1 MITDLTIEILALKC
15 NSQDLFNAKIIAS
28 TNQMI
33 SGDKKHTT
41 IMGKTRTTTQRKSK
55 KEQIYGCHKS
65 VNHVLTKIIK
75 KRGFINGIQKSKV
88 IEYIPED
95 FDINDI
101 HIAVNNINKLNGIR
115 CYYDIKTKE
124 IRLNLKGIK

>member
-41 IMGKTRTTTQRKSK
+41 IFGKARTTTQRKSK
-55 KEQIYGCHKS
+55 KEMIYGCHKS

-95 FDINDI
+95 FDTNDI

-115 CYYDIKTKE
+115 CHYDGTQIKLKLKE
-124 IRLNLKGIK
+124 LK

>member
-88 IEYIPED
+88 MEYIPED
-95 FDINDI
+95 FNTNDI

-115 CYYDIKTKE
+115 CYYDGTQIKLKLKE
-124 IRLNLKGIK
+124 LR

>member
-28 TNQMI
+28 ANQMI

-88 IEYIPED
+88 MEYIPED
-95 FDINDI
+95 FNTNDI
-101 HIAVNNINKLNGIR
+101 YIAVNNINKLNGIR
-115 CYYDIKTKE
+115 CYYDGTQIKLKLKE
-124 IRLNLKGIK
+124 LK

>member
-1 MITDLTIEILALKC
+1 MITNLTIEILALKC

-75 KRGFINGIQKSKV
+75 KRGFINGIQKSKTM
-88 IEYIPED
+88 EYIPED
-95 FDINDI
+95 FDTNDI

-115 CYYDIKTKE
+115 CYYDGTQIKLKLKE
-124 IRLNLKGIK
+124 LR

>member
-88 IEYIPED
+88 MEYIPED
-95 FDINDI
+95 FKINDI
-101 HIAVNNINKLNGIR
+101 YIAVNNINKLNGIR
-115 CYYDIKTKE
+115 CHYDGNQIKLKLKE
-124 IRLNLKGIK
+124 LK

>member
-1 MITDLTIEILALKC
+1 MITDSTIEILALKC

-88 IEYIPED
+88 MEYIPED
-95 FDINDI
+95 FNTNDI

-115 CYYDIKTKE
+115 CYYDGTQIKLKLKE
-124 IRLNLKGIK
+124 LK

>member
-88 IEYIPED
+88 MEYMPED
-95 FDINDI
+95 FNTNDI
-101 HIAVNNINKLNGIR
+101 HIAVNNMNKLNGIR
-115 CYYDIKTKE
+115 CYYDGTQIKLKLKE
-124 IRLNLKGIK
+124 LR

>member
-1 MITDLTIEILALKC
+1 MITDLTIEFLALKC

-88 IEYIPED
+88 MEYIPED
-95 FDINDI
+95 FNTNDI

-115 CYYDIKTKE
+115 CYYDGTQIKLKLKE
-124 IRLNLKGIK
+124 LR

>member
-88 IEYIPED
+88 MEYIPED
-95 FDINDI
+95 FDTNDI

-115 CYYDIKTKE
+115 CYYDGTQIKLKLKE
-124 IRLNLKGIK
+124 LK

>member
-28 TNQMI
+28 TNQMV

-41 IMGKTRTTTQRKSK
+41 IMGKTRNTTQRKSK

-88 IEYIPED
+88 MEYIPEN
-95 FDINDI
+95 FDTNDI
-101 HIAVNNINKLNGIR
+101 YIAVNNINKLNGIR
-115 CYYDIKTKE
+115 CYYDGTQIK
-124 IRLNLKGIK
+124 LKLRELK

>member
-88 IEYIPED
+88 MEYIPED
-95 FDINDI
+95 FNTNDI

-115 CYYDIKTKE
+115 CYYDGTQIKLKLKE
-124 IRLNLKGIK
+124 LK

>member
-28 TNQMI
+28 SNQMI

-88 IEYIPED
+88 MEYIPED
-95 FDINDI
+95 FNTNDI

-115 CYYDIKTKE
+115 CYYDGTQIKLKLKE
-124 IRLNLKGIK
+124 LK

>member
-88 IEYIPED
+88 IEYIPEN
-95 FDINDI
+95 FDTNDI

-115 CYYDIKTKE
+115 CYYDGTQIKLKLKE
-124 IRLNLKGIK
+124 LK

>member
-41 IMGKTRTTTQRKSK
+41 IFGKARTTTQRKSK
-55 KEQIYGCHKS
+55 KEMIYGCHKS

-115 CYYDIKTKE
+115 CYYDGNQIKLKLKE
-124 IRLNLKGIK
+124 LK

>member
-1 MITDLTIEILALKC
+1 MITNLTIEILALKC

-88 IEYIPED
+88 MEYIPED
-95 FDINDI
+95 FNTNDI

-115 CYYDIKTKE
+115 CYYDGTQIKLKLKE
-124 IRLNLKGIK
+124 LR

>member
-75 KRGFINGIQKSKV
+75 KRGFINGIQKSK
-88 IEYIPED
+88 IMKYIPEN
-95 FDINDI
+95 FDTNDI

-115 CYYDIKTKE
+115 CYYDGTQIKLKLKE
-124 IRLNLKGIK
+124 LR

>member
-1 MITDLTIEILALKC
+1 MITDSTIEILALKC

-88 IEYIPED
+88 MEYIPED
-95 FDINDI
+95 FNTNDI

-115 CYYDIKTKE
+115 CYYDGTQIKLK
-124 IRLNLKGIK
+124 LKGLK

>member
-88 IEYIPED
+88 MEYIPEN
-95 FDINDI
+95 FDTNDI
-101 HIAVNNINKLNGIR
+101 YIAVNNINKLNGIR
-115 CYYDIKTKE
+115 CYYDGTQIK
-124 IRLNLKGIK
+124 LKLRELK

>member
-88 IEYIPED
+88 MEYIPED
-95 FDINDI
+95 FNTNDI

-115 CYYDIKTKE
+115 CYYDGKQIKLKLKE
-124 IRLNLKGIK
+124 LK

>member
-41 IMGKTRTTTQRKSK
+41 IFGKARTTTQRKSK
-55 KEQIYGCHKS
+55 KEMIYGCHKS

-88 IEYIPED
+88 MEYIPED
-95 FDINDI
+95 FNTNDI

-115 CYYDIKTKE
+115 CYYDGTQIKLKLKE
-124 IRLNLKGIK
+124 LK

>member
-55 KEQIYGCHKS
+55 KEQIYGCHKR

-88 IEYIPED
+88 MEYIPED
-95 FDINDI
+95 FNTNDI

-115 CYYDIKTKE
+115 CYYDGTQIKLKLKE
-124 IRLNLKGIK
+124 LK

>member
-88 IEYIPED
+88 MEYIPED
-95 FDINDI
+95 FDTNDI

-115 CYYDIKTKE
+115 CYYDGTQIKLKLKE
-124 IRLNLKGIK
+124 LR

>member
-55 KEQIYGCHKS
+55 KEQMYGCHKS

-88 IEYIPED
+88 MEYIPEN
-95 FDINDI
+95 FDTNDI

-115 CYYDIKTKE
+115 CYYDGTQIKLKLKE
-124 IRLNLKGIK
+124 LR

>member
-75 KRGFINGIQKSKV
+75 KRGFINGIQKSK
-88 IEYIPED
+88 IMEYIPED
-95 FDINDI
+95 FNTNDI

-115 CYYDIKTKE
+115 CYYDGTQIKLKLKE
-124 IRLNLKGIK
+124 LK

>member
-88 IEYIPED
+88 MEYIPED
-95 FDINDI
+95 FDTNDI

-115 CYYDIKTKE
+115 CYYDGNQIKLKLKE
-124 IRLNLKGIK
+124 LK

>member
-41 IMGKTRTTTQRKSK
+41 IFGKTRTTTQRKSK
-55 KEQIYGCHKS
+55 KEMIYGCHKS

-75 KRGFINGIQKSKV
+75 KRGFINGIRKSKV
-88 IEYIPED
+88 MEYIPEN
-95 FDINDI
+95 FDTNDI

-115 CYYDIKTKE
+115 CYYDGTQIKLKLKE
-124 IRLNLKGIK
+124 LR

>member
-41 IMGKTRTTTQRKSK
+41 IMGKARTTTQRKSK

-88 IEYIPED
+88 MEYIPED
-95 FDINDI
+95 FDTNDI

-115 CYYDIKTKE
+115 CYYDGTQIKLKLKE
-124 IRLNLKGIK
+124 LK

>member
-65 VNHVLTKIIK
+65 INHVLTKIIK

-88 IEYIPED
+88 MEYIPED
-95 FDINDI
+95 FDTNDI

-115 CYYDIKTKE
+115 CYYDGTQIKLKLKE
-124 IRLNLKGIK
+124 LK

>member
-75 KRGFINGIQKSKV
+75 KRGFINGIQKSK
-88 IEYIPED
+88 IMEYIPEN
-95 FDINDI
+95 FDTNDI

-115 CYYDIKTKE
+115 CYYDGTQIKLKLKE
-124 IRLNLKGIK
+124 LR

>member
-55 KEQIYGCHKS
+55 KEKIYGCHKS

-88 IEYIPED
+88 MEYIPED
-95 FDINDI
+95 FNTNDI

-115 CYYDIKTKE
+115 CYYDGTQIKLKLKE
-124 IRLNLKGIK
+124 LK

>member
-41 IMGKTRTTTQRKSK
+41 IFGKARTTTQRKSK
-55 KEQIYGCHKS
+55 KEMIYGCHKS

-95 FDINDI
+95 FDTNDI

-115 CYYDIKTKE
+115 CYYDGNQIKLKLKE
-124 IRLNLKGIK
+124 LK

>member
-55 KEQIYGCHKS
+55 KEMIYGCHKS

-88 IEYIPED
+88 MEYIPED
-95 FDINDI
+95 FNTNDI

-115 CYYDIKTKE
+115 CYYDGTQIKLKLKE
-124 IRLNLKGIK
+124 LK

>member
-41 IMGKTRTTTQRKSK
+41 IFGKARTTTQRKSK
-55 KEQIYGCHKS
+55 KEMIYGCHKS

-75 KRGFINGIQKSKV
+75 KRGFINGIRKSNV
-88 IEYIPED
+88 MEYIPED
-95 FDINDI
+95 FDTNDI

-115 CYYDIKTKE
+115 CYYDGNQIK
-124 IRLNLKGIK
+124 LKLRELK

>member
-41 IMGKTRTTTQRKSK
+41 IFGKARTTTQRKSK
-55 KEQIYGCHKS
+55 KEMIYGCHKS

-88 IEYIPED
+88 IEYIPEN
-95 FDINDI
+95 FDTNDI

-115 CYYDIKTKE
+115 CYYDGTQIKLKLKE
-124 IRLNLKGIK
+124 LK

>member
-55 KEQIYGCHKS
+55 KEQMYGCHKS

-88 IEYIPED
+88 MEYIPEN
-95 FDINDI
+95 FDTNDI

-115 CYYDIKTKE
+115 CYYDGTQIKLK
-124 IRLNLKGIK
+124 LKLKGLK

>member
-75 KRGFINGIQKSKV
+75 KRGFINGIQKSK
-88 IEYIPED
+88 IMEYIPED
-95 FDINDI
+95 FNTNDI

-115 CYYDIKTKE
+115 CYYDGTQIKLKLKE
-124 IRLNLKGIK
+124 IK

>member
-65 VNHVLTKIIK
+65 INHVLTKIIK

-88 IEYIPED
+88 MEYIPEN
-95 FDINDI
+95 FDTNDI

-115 CYYDIKTKE
+115 CYYDGTQIKLK
-124 IRLNLKGIK
+124 LKGLK